1 MPVDGEKE
9 TVIERRVAEAP
20 PTAVGSIAS
29 LLIVLGVIAAVAL
42 GWWIVG
48 TTPAPDNRTSQAPAA
63 TSDTTSNKPL

>member
-29 LLIVLGVIAAVAL
+29 FLIVLGVIAAVAL

-48 TTPAPDNRTSQAPAA
+48 TTPAPDSRSSQAPAA
-63 TSDTTSNKPL
+63 ASDTASNKSL

>member
-20 PTAVGSIAS
+20 PTAAGSITS
-29 LLIVLGVIAAVAL
+29 FLIVLGVIVAVAL

-48 TTPAPDNRTSQAPAA
+48 TTPAPDSRSSQAPAT